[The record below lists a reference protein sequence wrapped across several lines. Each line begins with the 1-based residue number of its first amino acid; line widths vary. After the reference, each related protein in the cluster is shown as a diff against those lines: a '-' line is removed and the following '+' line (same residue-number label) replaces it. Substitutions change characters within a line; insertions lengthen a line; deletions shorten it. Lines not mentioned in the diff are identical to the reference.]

1 MLRKT
6 IINILKDIEQEQNG
20 TKKKKFREFL
30 KRNVLEIHG
39 NQKIK
44 LEKISQKVEQDRKT
58 EN

>member
-39 NQKIK
+39 N
-44 LEKISQKVEQDRKT
+44 
-58 EN
+58 